1 MKKRTSKRSRKKHVQ
16 LPRHLRHIN
25 LDAAGIDI
33 GGESHWVAIP
43 EGRDPEG
50 RTVREFGCFT
60 ADLHALADWLVQCG
74 ITTVAMESTGVYWI
88 PLFEIL
94 DRRGI
99 QVALVN
105 PHHLKTVPGR
115 KSDVLDCQWIQQ
127 LHTYG
132 LLQGSFRPEDQ
143 ICVLRGYLRQR
154 AMLVRYASHH
164 IQHMQK
170 ALDQMNL
177 KLHRVVTDITGVTG
191 LRIIRAILAGEQ
203 NPLTLAQMRDPR
215 CKNTTETIAKALEGN
230 WREEHLFSLRQAV
243 ALFDVYQDQIAACD
257 AQTETYLATFAS
269 RTEEPPPPKPGRNNP
284 RIRNDPGFDAQSH
297 LYRISGV
304 DLTRIDGIHT
314 HTALKL
320 ISEVGLDMT
329 RWPTVKH
336 FTSWLGLCPG
346 SKISGGK
353 VLNSRTKPSSNR
365 AAAAFRLAANSL
377 HNSQSAV
384 GGFLRRKKA
393 HVGGPKAV
401 TATAHKLARLFYS
414 MLKHGTEY
422 QDPGVDDYQNRY
434 QARVISGLRRKAAAL
449 GYSITEIK
457 DLEQTPCVAAPG

>member
-1 MKKRTSKRSRKKHVQ
+1 MKKRTARRNRKKQ
-16 LPRHLRHIN
+16 AQFPGHLSHIN
-25 LDAAGIDI
+25 LNAAGIDI
-33 GGESHWVAIP
+33 GAESHWVAVP
-43 EGRDPEG
+43 EGRDPG
-50 RTVREFGCFT
+50 GSTVREFGCFT
-60 ADLHALADWLVQCG
+60 ADLYALADWLVQCG

-88 PLFEIL
+88 SLFEIL
-94 DRRGI
+94 DQRGI
-99 QVALVN
+99 HVALVN
-105 PHHLKTVPGR
+105 PHHLKNVPGR
-115 KSDVLDCQWIQQ
+115 KSDIIDCQWIQP

-132 LLQGSFRPEDQ
+132 LLRGSFRPEDQ

-154 AMLVRYASHH
+154 AMLVRYASHP

-191 LRIIRAILAGEQ
+191 MRIIRAILAEER
-203 NPLTLAQMRDPR
+203 NPVTLAQMRDPR

-243 ALFDVYQDQIAACD
+243 TLFDTYQDQIAACD
-257 AQTETYLATFAS
+257 AQTEAYLGTFVAHTQS
-269 RTEEPPPPKPGRNNP
+269 PLPPKPGRKNP

-353 VLNSRTKPSSNR
+353 VLNSRTKPSGNR
-365 AAAAFRLAANSL
+365 AAAAFRLAAHSL
-377 HNSQSAV
+377 HNSQSAL
-384 GGFLRRKKA
+384 GAFLRRKKA
-393 HVGGPKAV
+393 HIGGPKAV

-422 QDPGVDDYQNRY
+422 QDPGVDDYQTRY
-434 QARVISGLRRKAAAL
+434 QARVISGLRRKATAL
-449 GYSITEIK
+449 GYSLTEIE
-457 DLEQTPCVAAPG
+457 DLDQTLCAAVPG